1 MQESGGDLGN
11 HWYPCS
17 LHAIQEA
24 LRQVKHAQE
33 VNTRQIDENIL
44 RCVPRDLLVLSK
56 CLQYRFGKEEDNEER
71 YEDHCVDDAGAI

>member
-1 MQESGGDLGN
+1 MQNRGDDCGN

-17 LHAIQEA
+17 LHAVQEA
-24 LRQVKHAQE
+24 LHLVLHALEVSSRQTD
-33 VNTRQIDENIL
+33 VNVL
-44 RCVPRDLLVLSK
+44 RCVLCDLLVLSK